1 MNAVRSRSSIRCM
14 NELKSGRREMYAAL
28 TRAAIVDAARA
39 LFVEQGFDDTSV
51 DDIANNAQVSKGA
64 IYHHFKDK
72 QEIFIDV
79 YRDATK
85 GVIEGAMKVLVD
97 IPVGSWERIEAAGS
111 AVIKGYTYNTEP
123 RVLVR
128 QVMGVLGAER
138 TQALEGEL
146 ALPLIR
152 TLLKEAEDVGE
163 LRQVSIEKA
172 SQLIFRVLCEASLLI
187 ANSANYA
194 DAAEE
199 LEVVML
205 SMFAGLRKAA

>member
-1 MNAVRSRSSIRCM
+1 MSES
-14 NELKSGRREMYAAL
+14 KPGRRERYAAL
-28 TRAAIVDAARA
+28 TRSAIVEAARM
-39 LFVEQGFDDTSV
+39 LFVDRGFDDTSV
-51 DDIANNAQVSKGA
+51 DDIADAAQVSKGA

-85 GVIEGAMKVLVD
+85 GVIENVVKVLIDV
-97 IPVGSWERIEAAGS
+97 PAGSWDRIEAAAS
-111 AVIKGYTYNTEP
+111 AVIKGYTDNREP

-152 TLLKEAEDVGE
+152 TLLTEAEENGE
-163 LRQVSIEKA
+163 LRDLSIEKA
-172 SQLIFRVLCEASLLI
+172 SQLIFRVLCESSLLI
-187 ANSANYA
+187 ANSADYTE
-194 DAAEE
+194 AAQ
-199 LEVVML
+199 EVETVML
-205 SMFAGLRKAA
+205 YMFAGLRKPPATARARRKS